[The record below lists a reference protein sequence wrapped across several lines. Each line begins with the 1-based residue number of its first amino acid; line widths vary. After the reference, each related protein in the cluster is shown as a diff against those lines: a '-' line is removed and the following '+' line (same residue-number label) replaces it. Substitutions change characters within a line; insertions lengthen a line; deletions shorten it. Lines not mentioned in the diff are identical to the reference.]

1 MLQKIKK
8 KRALNKNKNKNTIY
22 SLVILNLK

>member
-8 KRALNKNKNKNTIY
+8 KRVLNKNKNKNTIY